1 MSSPKLLLHI
11 GTPKTGTTAVQRFLF
26 DNYDALLGNGVL
38 YPKSVTHNETVHYP
52 INWAIEEGDD
62 EVRGKL
68 IKEIEQANPEFVII
82 STEMFTTPRFHS
94 NLALAKTVEFFKNCG
109 FKINEAKVVVYL
121 RRQDLFCESI
131 YNEMVKN
138 HSWSRHIQ
146 DTSAFLDYFYLLK
159 MWSQFFK
166 KNRIVVRVYEKG
178 QLKNDLFEDF
188 FDAIG
193 LPFKPDYRKPK
204 VDPNPKLSAEMLEFM
219 RITNA
224 IRMLPLER
232 EQFKNELT
240 PIAEQIFS
248 TKGNKSVKTLL
259 DDERANI
266 LSMYE
271 KVNEAVAK
279 EFMGREDGRLF
290 CESVDGELPFNQDIL
305 VSKNHMAHI
314 IIELWRRLHK
324 CAENSI

>member
-26 DNYDALLGNGVL
+26 DNYDALLVNGIL

-52 INWAIEEGDD
+52 INWAIEERDD
-62 EVRGKL
+62 EVREKL
-68 IKEIEQANPEFVII
+68 IKEIHQTNPRFVII
-82 STEMFTTPRFHS
+82 SSEMFTTPRFHS
-94 NLALAKTVEFFKNCG
+94 NLALAKTVAFFKSCG
-109 FKINEAKVVVYL
+109 FKMNEAKVVVYL

-138 HSWSRHIQ
+138 HSWTRHIQ

-159 MWSQFFK
+159 MWSQFIK
-166 KNRIVVRVYEKG
+166 KNKIVVRVYEKG

-188 FDAIG
+188 FDAVN
-193 LPFKPDYRKPK
+193 LPFEPDYRKPEE
-204 VDPNPKLSAEMLEFM
+204 DPNPKLSAEMLEFM
-219 RITNA
+219 RLTNS
-224 IRMLPLER
+224 IRMNPVER
-232 EQFKNELT
+232 EQFKKELT

-248 TKGNKSVKTLL
+248 TRDKRSVKNLA
-259 DDERANI
+259 DNERMNV
-266 LSMYE
+266 LSMYQ

-290 CESVDGELPFNQDIL
+290 YESVDETSFLNQEIL

-314 IIELWRRLHK
+314 IIELWRRLHR
-324 CAENSI
+324 